1 MSEKFKK
8 LIEYFTKL
16 PGIGPR
22 HATRLILAML
32 DWPAAEIEE
41 FSKHIGELRSGPV
54 LCGQCFN
61 FTDAELCGICDNS
74 KRNQQRIA
82 VVERVTDLT
91 AMEKSGVY
99 DGVYHVLGGAINPVS
114 GYMPE
119 KLKIRELISR
129 LNHLKTIT
137 DPSKIEVILATNP
150 NTYGETTALYLEQE
164 LKPLQVKTTR
174 LARGLAAGTS
184 VEYADEIT
192 LANALKHRK

>member
-22 HATRLILAML
+22 QATRLILAML
-32 DWPAAEIEE
+32 EWEPKEIDD
-41 FSKHIGELRSGPV
+41 FSDQIGKLASGPV
-54 LCGQCFN
+54 LCEQCYN
-61 FTDAELCGICDNS
+61 FADESLCSICKNP
-74 KRNQQRIA
+74 RRIQEQIA
-82 VVERVTDLT
+82 VVERVTDLA
-91 AMEKSGVY
+91 AMEKSGAY
-99 DGVYHVLGGAINPVS
+99 DGVYHVLGGAINPVG
-114 GYMPE
+114 GYVPE
-119 KLKIRELISR
+119 KLKIKELLARAKGAKEI
-129 LNHLKTIT
+129 
-137 DPSKIEVILATNP
+137 ILATNP

-192 LANALKHRK
+192 IANALKHRK